1 MCILYTL
8 SVYKSLAALFFTTIA
23 RNDYISPIENG
34 STITIRRA
42 TPSMDL
48 TFTANSD
55 NMVEGNE
62 TFRLGLE
69 LDSGTLSSGQ
79 FLQSTLNVLIV
90 DTTGR
95 IWL

>member
-1 MCILYTL
+1 MCVLYTFP
-8 SVYKSLAALFFTTIA
+8 VYKSLAALIFTTIA
-23 RNDYISPIENG
+23 GNDYISPIGNG

-42 TPSMDL
+42 TPSTDL

-62 TFRLGLE
+62 TFRLNLE
-69 LDSGTLSSGQ
+69 LGSGALSSGQ

-95 IWL
+95 IC

>member
-1 MCILYTL
+1 MCILYTF

-23 RNDYISPIENG
+23 GNDYISPIGNG
-34 STITIRRA
+34 STITIRSA
-42 TPSMDL
+42 TPSTDL

-62 TFRLGLE
+62 TFRLNLE
-69 LDSGTLSSGQ
+69 LGSGTLSSGQ
-79 FLQSTLNVLIV
+79 FLQSTLNVIIV

-95 IWL
+95 IC

>member
-1 MCILYTL
+1 MCPLYV
-8 SVYKSLAALFFTTIA
+8 SCIQIFSSFIFTTIA
-23 RNDYISPIENG
+23 ENDYISPIGNG
-34 STITIRRA
+34 STITIRGA
-42 TPSMDL
+42 TPSTDL

-62 TFRLGLE
+62 TFRLDLE
-69 LDSGTLSSGQ
+69 LGSGTLSSGQ

-95 IWL
+95 IC

>member
-1 MCILYTL
+1 MCPLYV
-8 SVYKSLAALFFTTIA
+8 SCIQIFSSFIFTTIA
-23 RNDYISPIENG
+23 RNDYISPIGNG
-34 STITIRRA
+34 STITIRGA
-42 TPSMDL
+42 TPSTDL

-62 TFRLGLE
+62 TFRLDLE
-69 LDSGTLSSGQ
+69 LGSGTLSSGQ

-95 IWL
+95 IC

>member
-1 MCILYTL
+1 MCILYTF
-8 SVYKSLAALFFTTIA
+8 SVYKYLAALFFTTIA
-23 RNDYISPIENG
+23 GNDYISPIGNG
-34 STITIRRA
+34 STITIRRGA
-42 TPSMDL
+42 TPSTDL

-62 TFRLGLE
+62 TFRLNLE
-69 LDSGTLSSGQ
+69 LGSGALSSGQ

-95 IWL
+95 IC